1 MTVTRQEV
9 AHIAELAQL
18 ELDEVQSEQAKNDFS
33 HILTLIKQL
42 ETVDTAGV
50 TPLISRLTAMS
61 DVTLRLRDDV
71 PAPRSTAAQR
81 KALMANAPAQEDGL
95 FLVPTVIE

>member
-1 MTVTRQEV
+1 MTVTKQEV

-18 ELDEVQSEQAKNDFS
+18 ELDDAQSEQAKNDFS

-42 ETVDTAGV
+42 ETVDTTGV
-50 TPLISRLTAMS
+50 TALISPLTAMS
-61 DVTLRLRDDV
+61 DASLRLRDDV

-81 KALMANAPAQEDGL
+81 EALMANAPAQEDGL

>member
-1 MTVTRQEV
+1 MTVSAKEV

-18 ELDEVQSEQAKNDFS
+18 ELSAEQSEQAKSDFS

-42 ETVDTAGV
+42 NTVDTTGV
-50 TPLISRLTAMS
+50 TPLVSPLTAMGQS
-61 DVTLRLRDDV
+61 ALRQRADEPL
-71 PAPRSTAAQR
+71 PRSTTAQR
-81 KALMANAPAQEDGL
+81 DALMANAPAVKEGL

>member
-18 ELDEVQSEQAKNDFS
+18 ELDEAQSEQAKNDFS

-50 TPLISRLTAMS
+50 TPLISPLTAMS
-61 DVTLRLRDDV
+61 DATLRLRDDV
-71 PAPRSTAAQR
+71 PAPDSTIAQR